1 MAKERADLDLNIY
14 TDTKDIDN
22 ALVRLNKAIKTSD
35 GSVKNLNKGF
45 IKLKA
50 EGKAAGS
57 TIANTFTSM
66 TQRMKAMNLQLR
78 NIQNQF
84 AGSFKALE
92 RQAALRGMKTGAL
105 SDDKVWYAQIEKLNL
120 QNKQLVDTYSNVA
133 NKISLV
139 TVKMNELTGSYA
151 RQRAEIARYHNQI
164 LHGTEEGAK
173 SLAWDAQLKKDKINA
188 KARNQTALETGK
200 TTTTAL
206 NDLDQMESLDRRLG
220 AIQLKLMANYKA
232 INMVTGAFWYLFN
245 YTVEYDK
252 ELHQLQ
258 AIAAVSDTTMLKLK
272 DSIQAVASS
281 TKFTSLEVAQAGT
294 VLAQAGL
301 SARQIET
308 TLPAIAKLA
317 TATGT
322 DLATS
327 TDVVTSTLNI
337 YSLQAS
343 EAEHVTNALT
353 TAMNESKADI
363 AGFQKAIQYAGNYAA
378 QLGVTYEETAAVIS
392 AATQAGIRSR
402 SMLGT
407 GMRAVLAEFLN
418 PTKKLTAQLE
428 KVGLT
433 VSDIDIK
440 SKGLTNVLKTLKES
454 GFGATEAFRG
464 MERRGAAFLASIINQ
479 TEYIDT
485 LRTHMAASTA
495 ATEANEIQM
504 GSLSAQLD
512 NFRSIAGTAAS
523 DGIAPLNRAMT
534 ALLKTINDI
543 ISGGAA
549 NGGQPSRAGG
559 VIMSAL
565 FGAAGTASIVTSIA
579 MVGGAIATMANQIKM
594 LEEAAEA
601 KGIMKL
607 FTFLA
612 SWKGTAIIA
621 GIGAVIGAV
630 SYLGEKLG
638 WFTSEVDKSRA
649 AIEKMNGDYEEAK
662 EKGDSVAAMLQRLH
676 DQREKLQSQS
686 ERDIFLQEILTRFP
700 EAAQFVNK
708 LTLSFTELEEVLIR
722 LNNLEI
728 GKVAEESAKRAKGM
742 VKENDAIIREYGRK
756 SFKFEDT
763 YNDTNSQGQLV
774 KYSKAAEE
782 LFQTME
788 QSEIFKNFDFRK
800 YRELNRLNAWSFN
813 SGEGQ
818 RNQEEI
824 ALGITEYLRSY
835 FKNLNDPTAI
845 LRQVGTL
852 RNVGAESQDENL
864 KYFIEK
870 VAAEQ
875 TQTATSMINA
885 NEKLM
890 DDLKTQHASE
900 LTALSDNSQEFL
912 NKLAEDQKKVNEE
925 LKTSIIKDTDS
936 VKTFVDSYL
945 NELKVLTDKERD
957 MDYLR
962 DEEGNRRSLTSY
974 SYEELARLVGKE
986 PTEENITGIKSEI
999 DKLSKDFHGDT
1010 EKAYQA
1016 YVDTASGRTQQ
1027 LNEIATREEAIKQ
1040 AILALPYGQQ
1050 RYGEVTGETFRKAV
1064 DKGVENLYKARNT
1077 KQIDE
1082 IAANTKLNAR
1092 SMLISELANNIRGT
1106 NTLPFINALNKEKT
1120 LDFGS
1125 VSRAYQNAYNKDIE
1139 TEDRFSSIVKS
1150 VNNFNGKLK
1159 DFDGAVNNIKNSLN
1173 VINPQIPQI
1182 QTGMDSFFHRLNTDI
1197 KEIDMAYTNATR
1209 SMDQMLA
1216 KQQGVITGLERAY
1229 GSGSAAVKAEQI
1241 RLRKLEESQLGDRTA
1256 ALEAKLFGYTKQLDI
1271 LRGNPEYQK
1280 AKASYDEAFAKW
1292 NNAYTT
1298 GADQKTVLLAYKN
1311 LQDVSKGWDKLA
1323 TKEESLTS
1331 KIADLEDEIQ
1341 KNTTAINK
1349 ETEAKKYD
1357 REHPLGSFYSG
1368 IGDAATSYADQVDQE
1383 GLTSFRG
1390 MGGYLAEGSINGMN
1404 NAFVEL
1410 FDNITKGSKSASE
1423 SFKQFGRSIIQTM
1436 ADVAKEMLAK
1446 QVVAA
1451 IFSYFM
1457 PDFSSGSSGP
1467 INITPAGYGKSA
1479 AQGGLVTG
1487 PIKNRDSVPTMLM
1500 PGEYV
1505 LKKSAVDSLGRDY
1518 LDSLNNKS
1526 STYMTNYSSGVT
1538 EANSETTKSGT
1549 KSGNGVVNVYVVG
1562 QEQQKQMTPQD
1573 VVVTITQDMMTGG
1586 QTKKLVKSI
1595 AMGAI

>member
-92 RQAALRGMKTGAL
+92 RQAALRGMKAGAL

-151 RQRAEIARYHNQI
+151 RQRAEIAKYHNQM
-164 LHGTEEGAK
+164 LYGTTEGGK

-232 INMVTGAFWYLFN
+232 INMVTGAFRYLFN

-418 PTKKLTAQLE
+418 PTKKLIAQLE

-495 ATEANEIQM
+495 AIEANEIQM

-523 DGIAPLNRAMT
+523 DGIAPLNKAMT

-549 NGGQPSRAGG
+549 KGGQPSRAGG

-594 LEEAAEA
+594 LEKAAEA

-638 WFTSEVDKSRA
+638 WFTSEADKSRA

-756 SFKFEDT
+756 SFKFEGEKT
-763 YNDTNSQGQLV
+763 EGFFGKV
-774 KYSKAAEE
+774 IRYSEDAEKM
-782 LFQTME
+782 FQKME
-788 QSEIFKNFDFRK
+788 QIEYFKNFDFKRL
-800 YRELNRLNAWSFN
+800 RELNRADNAPEWKLEENAKEISN
-813 SGEGQ
+813 TIMEG
-818 RNQEEI
+818 
-824 ALGITEYLRSY
+824 LRSY
-835 FKNLNDPTAI
+835 FKDLNDPTAI

-875 TQTATSMINA
+875 TQMATSMINA

-1016 YVDTASGRTQQ
+1016 YIDTASGRTQQ

-1159 DFDGAVNNIKNSLN
+1159 DFDGTVNNVKNSLN

-1256 ALEAKLFGYTKQLDI
+1256 ALEAKLFGYTKQLGI

-1298 GADQKTVLLAYKN
+1298 GADQKTILLAYKN

-1368 IGDAATSYADQVDQE
+1368 IGDVATSYADQVDQE

-1423 SFKQFGRSIIQTM
+1423 SFKQFGRSIVQTM

-1446 QVVAA
+1446 QAVAA

-1467 INITPAGYGKSA
+1467 TNIIPAGYGKS

-1487 PIKNRDSVPTMLM
+1487 PVKNRDSVPTMLM

-1526 STYMTNYSSGVT
+1526 STYMAGYSSAVT
-1538 EANSETTKSGT
+1538 EAKSETTQTGT